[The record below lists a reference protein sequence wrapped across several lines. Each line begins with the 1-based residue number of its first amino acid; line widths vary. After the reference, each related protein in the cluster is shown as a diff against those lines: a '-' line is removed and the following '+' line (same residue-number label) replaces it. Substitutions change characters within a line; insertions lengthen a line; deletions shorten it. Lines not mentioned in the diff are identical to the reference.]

1 MKKLISFCKEHMFRI
16 VVIILLVGILG
27 NTIYLQFS
35 LLQVKQKAEMAL
47 AGTYV
52 IARYLNIIPFSQP
65 SGKLMAD
72 KDIESRFGKWIKSHE
87 GLVRMWKAD
96 MDSESGYGF
105 GKQMWTKSER
115 LTRNQDSDKES
126 RN

>member
-72 KDIESRFGKWIKSHE
+72 KDIESRRCPVCWDG
-87 GLVRMWKAD
+87 VRNQAR
-96 MDSESGYGF
+96 SSCPACNGF
-105 GKQMWTKSER
+105 GVITNDPNIDR
-115 LTRNQDSDKES
+115 VLI
-126 RN
+126 